1 MVVKN
6 KIIIMKSLSEFLEEI
21 SEIIDDSIKKLVCKI
36 ELRKMKRQFVEHK
49 NVEKI
54 VDGYFH
60 YFEYKIKTGD
70 FEINIDGEILV
81 NAIDYWQDVN
91 EWYISGSY
99 NSDGSLVQI
108 NVSRLSATE
117 KVEMVKVLK
126 EELFKN

>member
-1 MVVKN
+1 
-6 KIIIMKSLSEFLEEI
+6 MKSLSEFLEEI

-81 NAIDYWQDVN
+81 NAIYIYYWQDVN
-91 EWYISGSY
+91 EWFVAGSY
-99 NSDGSLVQI
+99 NSDGSLIQT
-108 NVSRLSATE
+108 NSSRLSATE
-117 KVEMVKVLK
+117 MVEMVKVLK
-126 EELFKN
+126 EELFS

>member
-1 MVVKN
+1 
-6 KIIIMKSLSEFLEEI
+6 MKLLSEFLEEI

-117 KVEMVKVLK
+117 KVVMVKVLK
-126 EELFKN
+126 EELFS

>member
-1 MVVKN
+1 
-6 KIIIMKSLSEFLEEI
+6 MKLLSEFLEDIVEVA
-21 SEIIDDSIKKLVCKI
+21 DDSIKKLICKI

-81 NAIDYWQDVN
+81 NAIYYWQDVN
-91 EWYISGSY
+91 EWFVAGSY
-99 NSDGSLVQI
+99 NSDGSLVQT
-108 NVSRLSATE
+108 NSSNLSATE
-117 KVEMVKVLK
+117 MVEMVKILK
-126 EELFKN
+126 EELFNNNIV

>member
-1 MVVKN
+1 
-6 KIIIMKSLSEFLEEI
+6 MKSLSEFLEDVVEVA
-21 SEIIDDSIKKLVCKI
+21 DDSIKKLVCKI

-54 VDGYFH
+54 VYGYFH

-70 FEINIDGEILV
+70 FVINRDGEILV

-91 EWYISGSY
+91 EWFVSGSY
-99 NSDGSLVQI
+99 NRDGSLVQT
-108 NVSRLSATE
+108 NVSVLSATE

-126 EELFKN
+126 EELFS

>member
-1 MVVKN
+1 MEDIV
-6 KIIIMKSLSEFLEEI
+6 EI
-21 SEIIDDSIKKLVCKI
+21 ADDSIKKLICKI

-54 VDGYFH
+54 VVGYFH

-70 FEINIDGEILV
+70 FEINRDGEILV

-91 EWYISGSY
+91 EWFISGTY
-99 NSDGSLVQI
+99 NRDGSLVQI
-108 NVSRLSATE
+108 NSSILSATE
-117 KVEMVKVLK
+117 MVEMVKILK

>member
-1 MVVKN
+1 
-6 KIIIMKSLSEFLEEI
+6 MKSLSDFLEEI
-21 SEIIDDSIKKLVCKI
+21 IEITDDSIKKMICRI

-70 FEINIDGEILV
+70 FEINRDGEILV

-91 EWYISGSY
+91 EWFISGSY
-99 NSDGSLVQI
+99 NRDVSLVQI
-108 NVSRLSATE
+108 NASMLSATE
-117 KVEMVKVLK
+117 MVEMVKILK

>member
-1 MVVKN
+1 
-6 KIIIMKSLSEFLEEI
+6 MKSLSEFLEDIVEI
-21 SEIIDDSIKKLVCKI
+21 ADDSIKKLICKI

-54 VDGYFH
+54 VVGYFH

-70 FEINIDGEILV
+70 FEINRDGEILV

-91 EWYISGSY
+91 EWFISGSY
-99 NSDGSLVQI
+99 NRDGSLVQI
-108 NVSRLSATE
+108 NSSILSATE
-117 KVEMVKVLK
+117 MVEMVKILK

>member
-1 MVVKN
+1 
-6 KIIIMKSLSEFLEEI
+6 MKSLSEFLEDIVEI
-21 SEIIDDSIKKLVCKI
+21 ADDSIKKLICKI

-54 VDGYFH
+54 VVGYFH

-70 FEINIDGEILV
+70 FEINRDGEILV
-81 NAIDYWQDVN
+81 NAIDYWQDAN
-91 EWYISGSY
+91 EWFVSGSY
-99 NSDGSLVQI
+99 NRDGSLVQI
-108 NVSRLSATE
+108 NASMLSATE

>member
-1 MVVKN
+1 
-6 KIIIMKSLSEFLEEI
+6 MKSLSEFLEDI
-21 SEIIDDSIKKLVCKI
+21 VDVADDSIKKLVCKI

-91 EWYISGSY
+91 EWFVSGSY

-108 NVSRLSATE
+108 NVSGLSATE
-117 KVEMVKVLK
+117 MVEMVKVLK

>member
-1 MVVKN
+1 MSL
-6 KIIIMKSLSEFLEEI
+6 KSLSEFLEEI
-21 SEIIDDSIKKLVCKI
+21 NEIIDDSIKKLVCKI

-60 YFEYKIKTGD
+60 YFEYKIKTCD

-81 NAIDYWQDVN
+81 NAIYYWQDVN
-91 EWYISGSY
+91 EWFVAGSY
-99 NSDGSLVQI
+99 NRDGSLVQT

-117 KVEMVKVLK
+117 MVEMVKVLK
-126 EELFKN
+126 GELFS

>member
-1 MVVKN
+1 
-6 KIIIMKSLSEFLEEI
+6 MKLLSEFLEEI
-21 SEIIDDSIKKLVCKI
+21 SEIIDDSIKELVCKI

-81 NAIDYWQDVN
+81 NAIYYWQDVN
-91 EWYISGSY
+91 EWFVAGSY
-99 NSDGSLVQI
+99 NRDGSLVQM
-108 NVSRLSATE
+108 NASRLSATE
-117 KVEMVKVLK
+117 MVDMVKVLK
-126 EELFKN
+126 EELFKD

>member
-1 MVVKN
+1 
-6 KIIIMKSLSEFLEEI
+6 MKLLSEFLEDIVEVA
-21 SEIIDDSIKKLVCKI
+21 DDSIKKLVCKI

-81 NAIDYWQDVN
+81 NAIYYWQDVN
-91 EWYISGSY
+91 EWFVAGSY

-108 NVSRLSATE
+108 NASGLSATE

-126 EELFKN
+126 EELFS

>member
-1 MVVKN
+1 
-6 KIIIMKSLSEFLEEI
+6 MKSLSEFLEDIVEI
-21 SEIIDDSIKKLVCKI
+21 ADDSIKKLICKI

-70 FEINIDGEILV
+70 FEINRDGEILV

-91 EWYISGSY
+91 EWFISGTY
-99 NSDGSLVQI
+99 NRDGSLVQI
-108 NVSRLSATE
+108 NSSILSATE
-117 KVEMVKVLK
+117 MVEMVKILK

>member
-1 MVVKN
+1 
-6 KIIIMKSLSEFLEEI
+6 MKSLSEFLEEI

-70 FEINIDGEILV
+70 FEINIDGEIFV

-91 EWYISGSY
+91 EWFVAGSY
-99 NSDGSLVQI
+99 NRDGSLIQM
-108 NVSRLSATE
+108 NASRLSATE
-117 KVEMVKVLK
+117 MVEMVKVLK

>member
-1 MVVKN
+1 
-6 KIIIMKSLSEFLEEI
+6 MKSLSEFLEEI

-60 YFEYKIKTGD
+60 YFEYKIKTDD

-91 EWYISGSY
+91 EWFVAGSY
-99 NSDGSLVQI
+99 NRDGSLVQM
-108 NVSRLSATE
+108 NASRLSSTE
-117 KVEMVKVLK
+117 MVEMVKVLK
-126 EELFKN
+126 EELFS

>member
-1 MVVKN
+1 
-6 KIIIMKSLSEFLEEI
+6 MKLLSEFLEEI
-21 SEIIDDSIKKLVCKI
+21 NEIIDDSIKKLVCKI

-81 NAIDYWQDVN
+81 NAIYIYYWQDVN
-91 EWYISGSY
+91 EWFVAGSY
-99 NSDGSLVQI
+99 NSDGSLIQT
-108 NVSRLSATE
+108 NSSRLSATE
-117 KVEMVKVLK
+117 MVEMVKVLK
-126 EELFKN
+126 EELFS

>member
-1 MVVKN
+1 
-6 KIIIMKSLSEFLEEI
+6 MKLLSEFLEEI

-70 FEINIDGEILV
+70 FEINRDGEILV

-91 EWYISGSY
+91 EWFVSGSY
-99 NSDGSLVQI
+99 NRDGSLVQI
-108 NVSRLSATE
+108 NATSGLSATE
-117 KVEMVKVLK
+117 MVEMIKVLK
-126 EELFKN
+126 EELFS

>member
-1 MVVKN
+1 
-6 KIIIMKSLSEFLEEI
+6 MKSLSEFLEEI

-81 NAIDYWQDVN
+81 NAIYYWQDVN
-91 EWYISGSY
+91 EWFVVVAGSY
-99 NSDGSLVQI
+99 NSDGSLVQM
-108 NVSRLSATE
+108 NASRLTAT
-117 KVEMVKVLK
+117 KMVEMVKVLK
-126 EELFKN
+126 EELFS

>member
-1 MVVKN
+1 
-6 KIIIMKSLSEFLEEI
+6 MKLLSEFLEEI

-70 FEINIDGEILV
+70 FEINIDGDILV
-81 NAIDYWQDVN
+81 NAIYYWQDVN
-91 EWYISGSY
+91 EWFVAGSY
-99 NSDGSLVQI
+99 NSDGSLVQM
-108 NVSRLSATE
+108 NASGLSATE
-117 KVEMVKVLK
+117 MVEMVKVLK
-126 EELFKN
+126 EELFKK

>member
-1 MVVKN
+1 
-6 KIIIMKSLSEFLEEI
+6 MKLLSEFLEDIVEVA
-21 SEIIDDSIKKLVCKI
+21 DDSIKKLICKI

-91 EWYISGSY
+91 EWFVSGSY
-99 NSDGSLVQI
+99 NRDGSLVQI
-108 NVSRLSATE
+108 NSIMLSATE
-117 KVEMVKVLK
+117 MVEMVKILK
-126 EELFKN
+126 EELFNNN

>member
-1 MVVKN
+1 
-6 KIIIMKSLSEFLEEI
+6 MKLLSEFLEEI

-81 NAIDYWQDVN
+81 NAIYYWQDVN
-91 EWYISGSY
+91 EWFVAGSY
-99 NSDGSLVQI
+99 NSDGSLVQM
-108 NVSRLSATE
+108 NSSRLSATE
-117 KVEMVKVLK
+117 IVEMVKVLK
-126 EELFKN
+126 EELFKD